1 MTLDFNGNL
10 NATGT
15 VTSNSD
21 IKLKD
26 NINTIENALEKVN
39 QLRGVSFTR
48 NDHEDKEKLHIG
60 VIAQE
65 VEQIIP
71 EVVITNNE
79 IKSVAYGNLVGI
91 LIEAVKELKGEI
103 NTLKNIIN
111 NHIDQDV

>member
-48 NDHEDKEKLHIG
+48 NDNEDKEKLHIG

-91 LIEAVKELKGEI
+91 LIEAVKELNDKVDKL
-103 NTLKNIIN
+103 NTEVNDLK
-111 NHIDQDV
+111 HK